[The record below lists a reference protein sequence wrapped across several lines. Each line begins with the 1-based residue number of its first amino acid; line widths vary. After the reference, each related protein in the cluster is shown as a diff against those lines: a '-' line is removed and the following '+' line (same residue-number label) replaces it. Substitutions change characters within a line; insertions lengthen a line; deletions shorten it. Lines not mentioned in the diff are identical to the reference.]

1 MAAELVESSP
11 VAEGTVVVAAHQTQG
26 RGQRGNTWQAEP
38 GQNLTFSLILKPG
51 FLSAARQ
58 FRLNVAVSLA
68 VHDFL
73 EFHLPGGGLRTKWPN
88 DVYWH
93 NSKMGGI
100 LIENTIQGTSISH
113 SIVGIGLNINQLVFP
128 DNLRATSLRLASRAA
143 ESEDGYDL
151 EILLNALLESL
162 ERRYLQLRG
171 GGFADL
177 ERYYLETMYGFG
189 QTRTFRNGGHV
200 FEGVIAGIDE
210 TGRLAVR
217 KGNETRHFSFKEIE
231 FVP

>member
-1 MAAELVESSP
+1 MAAELLESTP
-11 VAEGTVVVAAHQTQG
+11 AADGTVVVAAHQTQG
-26 RGQRGNTWQAEP
+26 RGQRGNTWQTEP

-73 EFHLPGGGLRTKWPN
+73 EPHLPGGGLRTKWPN

-100 LIENTIQGTSISH
+100 LIENTIQGTSIAH

-128 DNLRATSLRLASRAA
+128 DHLRATSLRLASRVA

-189 QTRTFRNGGHV
+189 QTRTFRSGGHV

-231 FVP
+231 FVL